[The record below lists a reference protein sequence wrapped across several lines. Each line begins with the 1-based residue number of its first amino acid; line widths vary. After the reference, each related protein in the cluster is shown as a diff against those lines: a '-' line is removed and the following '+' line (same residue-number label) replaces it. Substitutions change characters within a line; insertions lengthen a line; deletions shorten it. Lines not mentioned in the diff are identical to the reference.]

1 MFEKE
6 RIPGK
11 ESSVKVAVC
20 QMSLEFGKKEENTA
34 KTIEWIGKAADNGAN
49 LIVLPE
55 LCNTGYA
62 FNTREQAFA
71 LAEEIP
77 AGPTTQAWAK
87 VARER
92 GVYVAAGIPEA
103 EGNCLYNSAVLVGPE
118 GYIGKFRK
126 LHLYNEEKLFFE
138 PGNLGIPVYKTKIGR
153 IAMLICFDAWF
164 PETWRIA
171 AIAGAD
177 IVCTPVNWVKE
188 PSLPDDT
195 QTFGHFVS
203 MVASNCNGIFVAAA
217 DRVGYERGITFPGR
231 SLITNPSGMPSV
243 GPGSPT
249 EEEILYADCNL
260 VDARKLRWNNYNTLL
275 HDRRVDFYGKT
286 LGADFEP
293 FAR

>member
-6 RIPGK
+6 RIVGK
-11 ESSVKVAVC
+11 ESPVKVAVC
-20 QMSLEFGKKEENTA
+20 QMALEFGKKEENVA
-34 KTIEWIGKAADNGAN
+34 KTIEWISQAAENGAS

-62 FNTREQAFA
+62 FNTREQAYA

-77 AGPTTQAWAK
+77 AGSSTQAWEKIAK
-87 VARER
+87 EK
-92 GVYVAAGIPEA
+92 GVYVAAGIPEK
-103 EGNCLYNSAVLVGPE
+103 EGNVLYNSAVLVGPE

-126 LHLYNEEKLFFE
+126 LHLYNEEKMFFE
-138 PGNLGIPVYKTKIGR
+138 PGNMGIPVYRTKIGR
-153 IAMLICFDAWF
+153 IAMIICFDMWF
-164 PETWRIA
+164 PEDWRIA

-177 IVCTPVNWVKE
+177 IVCVPTNWVKE

-195 QTFGHFVS
+195 QTFGHYVA

-217 DRVGYERGITFPGR
+217 DRVGYERGIIFPGR
-231 SLITNPSGMPSV
+231 SLITNPTGMPSV
-243 GPGSPT
+243 GPGSAT

-260 VDARKLRWNNYNTLL
+260 VDARKLRWNNFNTLL
-275 HDRRVDFYGKT
+275 HDRRVDFYSKT

-293 FAR
+293 LPR

>member
-6 RIPGK
+6 RIRGK
-11 ESSVKVAVC
+11 ESLVTVAVC
-20 QMSLEFGKKEENTA
+20 QLALDFGRKDENVA
-34 KTIEWIGKAADNGAN
+34 KTVSRITEAAENGAK

-55 LCNTGYA
+55 LCNTGYT

-77 AGPTTQAWAK
+77 AGPTTQAWATIAK
-87 VARER
+87 EKQ
-92 GVYVAAGIPEA
+92 VYVAAGITER
-103 EGNCLYNSAVLVGPE
+103 EGSCLYNSSVLVGPD

-138 PGNLGIPVYKTKIGR
+138 PGNLGIPVFKTPIGR
-153 IAMLICFDAWF
+153 IAMIICFDMWF
-164 PETWRIA
+164 PEDWRIA

-177 IVCTPVNWVKE
+177 IVCVPTNWVKE

-195 QTFGHFVS
+195 QTFGHYLA
-203 MVASNCNGIFVAAA
+203 MAASNCNGIFVAAA
-217 DRVGYERGITFPGR
+217 DRVGEERGVIFPGR
-231 SLITNPSGMPSV
+231 SLITNPTGMPSA
-243 GPGSPT
+243 GPAST
-249 EEEILYADCNL
+249 TQEDILYAECNL
-260 VDARKLRWNNYNTLL
+260 VDARKLRWNDYNTLL